1 MYAEERQSA
10 IVAWARELGRVSVAD
25 LATRFGVTA
34 ETIRRDLDALARDGL
49 LSRVH
54 GGAVPPDKLP
64 RGEAP
69 VGAREVAAQPE
80 KLAIATRAVGVLPE
94 GRELTVLLDS
104 GTTTAKLCG
113 LLPERVGTVFTNS
126 VRIAGVLAE
135 RPGIEVF
142 LLGGRVR
149 GVTQA
154 IVGAEAHAMLAK
166 LRVDVAFMGTNGI
179 SVEHGFSTPDPAEAA
194 MKEAMVRAA
203 RHVYVLADST
213 KFGSDEAVRFAELS
227 DVDGLV
233 TDERL
238 APGARAALEAAG
250 LEVTLA

>member
-1 MYAEERQSA
+1 
-10 IVAWARELGRVSVAD
+10 
-25 LATRFGVTA
+25 
-34 ETIRRDLDALARDGL
+34 
-49 LSRVH
+49 
-54 GGAVPPDKLP
+54 
-64 RGEAP
+64 
-69 VGAREVAAQPE
+69 
-80 KLAIATRAVGVLPE
+80 
-94 GRELTVLLDS
+94 
-104 GTTTAKLCG
+104 
-113 LLPERVGTVFTNS
+113 VFTNS

>member
-1 MYAEERQSA
+1 
-10 IVAWARELGRVSVAD
+10 
-25 LATRFGVTA
+25 
-34 ETIRRDLDALARDGL
+34 
-49 LSRVH
+49 
-54 GGAVPPDKLP
+54 
-64 RGEAP
+64 
-69 VGAREVAAQPE
+69 
-80 KLAIATRAVGVLPE
+80 
-94 GRELTVLLDS
+94 
-104 GTTTAKLCG
+104 
-113 LLPERVGTVFTNS
+113 
-126 VRIAGVLAE
+126 
-135 RPGIEVF
+135 
-142 LLGGRVR
+142 
-149 GVTQA
+149 
-154 IVGAEAHAMLAK
+154 MLAK